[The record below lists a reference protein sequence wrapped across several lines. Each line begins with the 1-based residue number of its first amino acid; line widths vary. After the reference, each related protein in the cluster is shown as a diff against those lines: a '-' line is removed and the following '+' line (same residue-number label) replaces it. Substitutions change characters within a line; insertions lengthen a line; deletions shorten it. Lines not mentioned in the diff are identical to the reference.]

1 MSRAQCTAALWG
13 LTLGL
18 VGCDTTAPD
27 GPTEPA
33 TRAAAASSAATV
45 FYTTTYLD
53 RIGGHAY
60 DVNNKGQVVGVRF
73 ARPVGSRPI
82 LWQNGNARDL
92 GTLGGTHGAAYAI
105 NDAGQVIGESST
117 AGDAELHAFL
127 WEKGVMHDLGTL
139 GKPADFAHGTTG
151 FGINADGKAVGS
163 SYTPVLAMRAFLF
176 EGGTLKRLTGMESLV
191 ARAYGIDGLGRIVG
205 HLGDTTAP
213 RAFRWQNG
221 AFQRLGTLGGQ
232 FSAALA
238 TNDAGRVVGW
248 AQTRSGET
256 HAFRWINGV
265 MTDLGTLGGTDS
277 RANAISTTG
286 QIVGSS
292 TVAEFSTHA
301 FSWKGGVMSDV
312 SEGVARGVNDD
323 GWIVGSKVDLLVS
336 GTETQSA
343 GAVASDQHAAGA
355 SSGGPGH
362 GRQLLLRQ
370 QPQPHHRSGG
380 GHDPGGRHGHL
391 DLGQRADHAAQRPV
405 HRREQ
410 LPQQPAAGRRRVDL
424 QGHLHPAGRVPVH
437 LQRAPHRHAGPD
449 RGAIARYCV
458 FRGSSA
464 GFT

>member
-1 MSRAQCTAALWG
+1 MSRTQCTAALWG

-18 VGCDTTAPD
+18 VGCDTTSTD

-33 TRAAAASSAATV
+33 TRPTAATAATTV

-73 ARPVGSRPI
+73 GRPIGSRPI

-92 GTLGGTHGAAYAI
+92 GTLGGSRGAAYAI

-139 GKPADFAHGTTG
+139 SKPADFAHGTAG

-163 SYTPVLAMRAFLF
+163 SYTATLAMRAFLF
-176 EGGTLKRLTGMESLV
+176 EGGTLKRLTGMESLM

-277 RANAISTTG
+277 RANAINTTG

-292 TVAEFSTHA
+292 TVPEFSRHA
-301 FSWKGGVMSDV
+301 FSWKNGVMSDV

-323 GWIVGSKVDLLVS
+323 GWIAGSKADLLVS
-336 GTETQSA
+336 GTGNNLPVLWRPTSTPPELPPA
-343 GAVASDQHAAGA
+343 GLVTVGTSFFASNHNRTINPAVDTIPAGGTVTWTWVSGPA
-355 SSGGPGH
+355 VRHSVLSSGANSFPSS
-362 GRQLLLRQ
+362 Q
-370 QPQPHHRSGG
+370 
-380 GHDPGGRHGHL
+380 
-391 DLGQRADHAAQRPV
+391 
-405 HRREQ
+405 
-410 LPQQPAAGRRRVDL
+410 L
-424 QGHLHPAGRVPVH
+424 QGGVGLTYKVTFTQPGEYPYTCSAHPTIMRGRIVV
-437 LQRAPHRHAGPD
+437 R
-449 RGAIARYCV
+449 
-458 FRGSSA
+458 
-464 GFT
+464 

>member
-1 MSRAQCTAALWG
+1 MSRTQCTAALWG

-18 VGCDTTAPD
+18 VGCDTSSPD

-33 TRAAAASSAATV
+33 PARPTAASAAATT

-92 GTLGGTHGAAYAI
+92 GTLGGTRGAAYAI

-117 AGDAELHAFL
+117 AGDAEIHAFL

-139 GKPADFAHGTTG
+139 SKPADFEHGTTG

-163 SYTPVLAMRAFLF
+163 GYTPTLAMRAFLF
-176 EGGTLKRLTGMESLV
+176 QGGTLARLAGMESLV

-221 AFQRLGTLGGQ
+221 AFERLGTLGGQ

-248 AQTRSGET
+248 AQTRSGAM
-256 HAFRWINGV
+256 HAFHWTNGV
-265 MTDLGTLGGTDS
+265 MHDLGTLGGNDS

-292 TVAEFSTHA
+292 TTAAFSTHA
-301 FSWKGGVMSDV
+301 FSWQGGVMSDV

-323 GWIVGSKVDLLVS
+323 GWIVGSKADLLVS
-336 GTETQSA
+336 GTGTNLP
-343 GAVASDQHAAGA
+343 VLWRP
-355 SSGGPGH
+355 SSTP
-362 GRQLLLRQ
+362 
-370 QPQPHHRSGG
+370 P
-380 GHDPGGRHGHL
+380 
-391 DLGQRADHAAQRPV
+391 
-405 HRREQ
+405 E
-410 LPQQPAAGRRRVDL
+410 LP
-424 QGHLHPAGRVPVH
+424 PAGLVTV
-437 LQRAPHRHAGPD
+437 
-449 RGAIARYCV
+449 
-458 FRGSSA
+458 GSSFFA
-464 GFT
+464 SNHNRTINPAVDTIPVGGTVTWTWVSGPAVPHSVLSTGALTFPSSPVQGGVGLTYRVTFTQPGVYPYTCVRHPTVMRGRIVVR